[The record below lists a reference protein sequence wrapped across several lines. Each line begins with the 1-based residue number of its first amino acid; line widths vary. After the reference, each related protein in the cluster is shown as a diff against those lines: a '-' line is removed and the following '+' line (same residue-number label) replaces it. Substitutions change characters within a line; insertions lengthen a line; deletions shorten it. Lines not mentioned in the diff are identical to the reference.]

1 MNRLGLTFAGAA
13 LALAVTMVSALAEP
27 APRIKKCDDPGRDQ
41 AQRSEC
47 ISPTFPGT
55 DRGACS
61 KGACYRSGAQKHKKP
76 KN

>member
-13 LALAVTMVSALAEP
+13 LAFAVTTVSVVAEP
-27 APRIKKCDDPGRDQ
+27 VSRIKRCDDPGRDQ

-61 KGACYRSGAQKHKKP
+61 KGACYRSGTQKHKKT
-76 KN
+76 KS